1 MPKDFASGAD
11 RTCDR
16 VCCYLFLVAATLYQ
30 PFPIAGAVRGQIW
43 RHQPSTRRP
52 RHFHAEPE
60 LNLVTAGHGCFGFGA
75 QAVEVAAGD
84 LLCWTPGQDHELL
97 SASDDFDLFVIGL
110 TPEFSERVLGT
121 NRAATHHGPVLLRL
135 SPEQQ
140 TDLAGRCLFPAHH
153 GDVVTKERAVG
164 DLWRQAHAF
173 RETCSLGHTLTRRS
187 LCFVN
192 ERPEISRAEIA
203 RRSHGSPGEVSRHFH
218 RDMGLP
224 LSAYRARIRLL
235 RFIRLVDQGSTLL
248 HAALAAGFGSY
259 SQCHR
264 VFQATLGC
272 APRSFFTSRIR
283 RVIEDTFAPL
293 VPR

>member
-1 MPKDFASGAD
+1 M
-11 RTCDR
+11 
-16 VCCYLFLVAATLYQ
+16 AATLYQ
-30 PFPIAGAVRGQIW
+30 PFPIAGAARGQIW

-75 QAVEVAAGD
+75 QAVDVTAGD

-110 TPEFSERVLGT
+110 TPDFSERVLGPDV
-121 NRAATHHGPVLLRL
+121 AAAHRGPVLLRL
-135 SPEQQ
+135 GADQLS
-140 TDLAGRCLFPAHH
+140 TLAPRCLFPALH
-153 GDVVTKERAVG
+153 GDLVAKERAVG
-164 DLWRQAHAF
+164 DLWRLAHSF
-173 RETCSLGHTLTRRS
+173 REVRTVGHTLTRRS

-192 ERPEISRAEIA
+192 ERPEITRDEIA
-203 RRSHGSPGEVSRHFH
+203 RRSHASPGEISRRFH

-224 LSAYRARIRLL
+224 LSAYRARVRLL
-235 RFIRLVDQGSTLL
+235 RFIQLVDEGSTLL
-248 HAALAAGFGSY
+248 HAALAAGFGCY

-272 APRSFFTSRIR
+272 SPRVFFTSPIR
-283 RVIEDTFAPL
+283 LAIEDTFAPMAEM
-293 VPR
+293 PR